1 MQKIIL
7 TFAVALIFL
16 HAAAQ
21 INKDDLQKQRQQ
33 LKKEIEETE
42 RILNETKKTTK
53 ENVGQLSLINKR
65 LDLQGNVI
73 ENITGQLK
81 FIETD
86 IYKSQREVNKLSR
99 ILDTLKQEYAKS
111 MVYAYKNRNS
121 YDFLNFIFSA
131 SSFNDAIKRITYLK
145 SYRTYREQQG
155 ENIVR
160 TQEQLQQRI
169 NELSG
174 NKQKKNIALQEKNKE
189 MTVLEKQQQEKEKI
203 VEKLKG
209 RQKELAAQISNKRK
223 QDAKLRGMITAMIK
237 REIEN
242 ARKKAEADKAER
254 DRLARLNKPKPND
267 NTDVAVTKPSIN
279 RTPKKTESVLVS
291 SEADRVLDASF
302 ERNRGSLPWPADGF
316 ILSRYGPNSLP
327 GGVDYNNPGV
337 SIGTSIGT
345 AVKAIFDGEVTLVN
359 SMDDKQVV
367 FIKHGKYFTVYSN
380 LSSASVQRGQ
390 TIRTGQVV
398 GRAGANDDG
407 QGEVDLIIM
416 KETNNVNPEQWLRR
430 K

>member
-7 TFAVALIFL
+7 TAAVALIFL
-16 HAAAQ
+16 FHAGAQ
-21 INKDDLQKQRQQ
+21 TNKDELQKQRQQ

-42 RILNETKKTTK
+42 KVLNETKKTTK
-53 ENVGQLSLINKR
+53 ENLGQLSLINKR

-81 FIETD
+81 FIEND

-131 SSFNDAIKRITYLK
+131 SNFNDAIKRITYLK

-160 TQEQLQQRI
+160 TQQLLQQRI

-174 NKQKKNIALQEKNKE
+174 NKHKKNIALEEKNKE
-189 MTVLEKQQQEKEKI
+189 MTVLEKQQAEKEKI
-203 VEKLKG
+203 VTKLKG
-209 RQKELAAQISNKRK
+209 RQKELSAQITNKRK
-223 QDAKLRGMITAMIK
+223 QDAKLRGMIAAMIK

-242 ARKKAEADKAER
+242 ARIER
-254 DRLARLNKPKPND
+254 DRLAKLNKPKPN
-267 NTDVAVTKPSIN
+267 NNNDVTVTKPSVT
-279 RTPKKTESVLVS
+279 RTLKKTESVLVS
-291 SEADRVLDASF
+291 SEADRVLDANF
-302 ERNRGSLPWPADGF
+302 ERNRGSLPWPSDGF
-316 ILSRYGPNSLP
+316 ILSHMGRNVLF
-327 GGVDYNNPGV
+327 GGVGYDNPGV
-337 SIGTSIGT
+337 SIGTAIGGS
-345 AVKAIFDGEVTLVN
+345 VKAIFDGEVTLVN
-359 SMDDKQVV
+359 PMDDKQVV

-380 LSSASVQRGQ
+380 LSSANVQRGQ
-390 TIRTGQVV
+390 TVKTGQVV

-416 KETNNVNPEQWLRR
+416 KESNNVNPEQWLR
-430 K
+430 KK